1 MAKSK
6 YEVYPV
12 TGCNLDAAF
21 FNEKVDVTIKNVPE
35 MVNNEETR
43 LFTEQA
49 LRYGSYS
56 EMSRQAGKQASNSF
70 PSKKGAKLG
79 LPK

>member
-21 FNEKVDVTIKNVPE
+21 FNEKVDVTIKNV
-35 MVNNEETR
+35 
-43 LFTEQA
+43 
-49 LRYGSYS
+49 
-56 EMSRQAGKQASNSF
+56 GKWENVGKCAD
-70 PSKKGAKLG
+70 ARM
-79 LPK
+79 